1 VLPARNCDR
10 SVALARHGEGAD
22 SWLDQAY
29 ISGAVQDDWRERV
42 IDSSKFNYEAGGFK
56 FRASNVAWRSFQNP
70 ESQTLP
76 PKVCIL
82 DLIP

>member
-1 VLPARNCDR
+1 
-10 SVALARHGEGAD
+10 
-22 SWLDQAY
+22 
-29 ISGAVQDDWRERV
+29 VQDDWRERV